1 MDKNVI
7 VKECGLSRAKY
18 ADFKVICKVKNASAT
33 EMIVGVFFME
43 RLSMSTG
50 ELISTERLQYNNIDL
65 IKFIMAFAVVAIHTN
80 PLVDCKNDIVQIVYN
95 NIVNMAVPFFFLTTG
110 FLLSERMS
118 FSNKASD
125 ISILGHYIGKILKM
139 YFIWMVL
146 YTPLTIYHVFDK
158 NISLKKAMSTY
169 LQGIIF
175 TGEQYNAWPLW
186 YLLSTV
192 YTLCIVILLLKL
204 NASKNSFLIVS
215 IIFSVISI
223 GISWIAGIE
232 SSKYSVEI
240 VQNIIAHTVYNGR
253 IFRGMIFIPI
263 GMCFNFKKIS
273 YNMNILIM
281 ISSFFLNCILKN
293 YFLRSYLLILTTV
306 SFFGIIL
313 NWKLLDHPVY
323 HKLRKMSTIMYL
335 IHMYIWSIYYKVLY
349 GEKTYGL
356 DSFIIASLC
365 GCVVAL
371 LYLKVINKFKMR
383 AFHKRK

>member
-1 MDKNVI
+1 
-7 VKECGLSRAKY
+7 
-18 ADFKVICKVKNASAT
+18 
-33 EMIVGVFFME
+33 ME
-43 RLSMSTG
+43 RLSMSMSTG

-169 LQGIIF
+169 LQGIFF

-240 VQNIIAHTVYNGR
+240 VQNMIAHTVYNGR

-263 GMCFNFKKIS
+263 GMCFNFKK
-273 YNMNILIM
+273 NIL
-281 ISSFFLNCILKN
+281 
-293 YFLRSYLLILTTV
+293 
-306 SFFGIIL
+306 
-313 NWKLLDHPVY
+313 
-323 HKLRKMSTIMYL
+323 
-335 IHMYIWSIYYKVLY
+335 
-349 GEKTYGL
+349 
-356 DSFIIASLC
+356 
-365 GCVVAL
+365 
-371 LYLKVINKFKMR
+371 
-383 AFHKRK
+383 